1 MHANLGLA
9 CSLLSRYV
17 RLVRTLLKDSHMKQL
32 KEYTDGHELMTKT
45 EWIEWIMMRSCCS
58 KAFASREFKRL
69 VDEGHLVEIVE

>member
-1 MHANLGLA
+1 
-9 CSLLSRYV
+9 
-17 RLVRTLLKDSHMKQL
+17 MKTL
-32 KEYTDGHELMTKT
+32 KEYTDGHELMTKA

>member
-1 MHANLGLA
+1 MF
-9 CSLLSRYV
+9 R
-17 RLVRTLLKDSHMKQL
+17 
-32 KEYTDGHELMTKT
+32 EYTNGKEVMLKF